1 MDKLLHQTA
10 DHLLA
15 IEQEMRRIGLW
26 DDTRPSQEALE
37 SLVPFCYDTLKFE
50 QWLQWVFLPKMKLA
64 LEQQIDFP
72 ASSNIAT
79 LAEMCFQA
87 LANTDTKRLLEL
99 LGQFDDTINA
109 ASR

>member
-1 MDKLLHQTA
+1 MDKLIHETA

-26 DDTRPSQEALE
+26 ETTPPAKEALE

-72 ASSNIAT
+72 TSSNIAT
-79 LAEMCFQA
+79 LAEMCFQEMT
-87 LANTDTKRLLEL
+87 NTDASRLLEL
-99 LGQFDDTINA
+99 LKLFDETINA

>member
-1 MDKLLHQTA
+1 MDKLMHQTA

-26 DDTRPSQEALE
+26 ETTPPAKEALE
-37 SLVPFCYDTLKFE
+37 SLIPFCYDTLKFQ

-64 LEQQIDFP
+64 IEHQIDFP
-72 ASSNIAT
+72 SSSNIAA
-79 LAEMCFQA
+79 LAEMCFPE
-87 LANTDTKRLLEL
+87 LINIDTTRLLEML
-99 LGQFDDTINA
+99 RRFDELINN

>member
-1 MDKLLHQTA
+1 MDKLIYQTA
-10 DHLLA
+10 DLLLA

-26 DDTRPSQEALE
+26 ETTQPPKEAME

-50 QWLQWVFLPKMKLA
+50 QWLQWIFLPKMKLA

-72 ASSNIAT
+72 SSSNIAA
-79 LAEMCFQA
+79 LAEMCFPE
-87 LANTDTKRLLEL
+87 LINIDTTRLIGL
-99 LGQFDDTINA
+99 LKQFDETINA

>member
-1 MDKLLHQTA
+1 MDKLIHQTA
-10 DHLLA
+10 DLLLA

-26 DDTRPSQEALE
+26 EQTPPAVEALE

-50 QWLQWVFLPKMKLA
+50 QWLQWVFLQKMKLA

-72 ASSNIAT
+72 TSSNIAT
-79 LAEMCFQA
+79 LAEMSFQEMPGIA
-87 LANTDTKRLLEL
+87 TKRLLEL
-99 LGQFDDTINA
+99 LAQFDETINA

>member
-1 MDKLLHQTA
+1 MDKLMHQTA

-26 DDTRPSQEALE
+26 ETTPPAKEALE

-64 LEQQIDFP
+64 LEKQIDFP
-72 ASSNIAT
+72 TSSNIAT
-79 LAEMCFQA
+79 LAEMCFQE
-87 LANTDTKRLLEL
+87 LQTIDTTRLLDL
-99 LGQFDDTINA
+99 LKQFDETINA